1 MSGRGTSKNVPA
13 KKMACVRPNE
23 DKEIVIH
30 ARIYLLLVNI
40 CRWLSWPPS
49 SVPWRSPCA
58 NDTRQ
63 HTRFCVRAQGI
74 QGTSTLPCRPK
85 DGVPISQTSK
95 AGMLFPG
102 WLLRGGR
109 VCVNAPAARHRLHL
123 AQPCPADAKGRKLV
137 LKPPCELVL
146 RIPNRQRQPN
156 HSIDL
161 LALAT
166 KVGFGS
172 PHPPHHHRP
181 SPAA

>member
-1 MSGRGTSKNVPA
+1 MCAQMKTRGSCYSRTDLPIARKRMPLAQLASFVCAMEITLRERHTSAHDNVLREKSQRNSRHLDFALPPQGWGSDFTNDKSGVLR
-13 KKMACVRPNE
+13 
-23 DKEIVIH
+23 
-30 ARIYLLLVNI
+30 
-40 CRWLSWPPS
+40 
-49 SVPWRSPCA
+49 
-58 NDTRQ
+58 
-63 HTRFCVRAQGI
+63 
-74 QGTSTLPCRPK
+74 
-85 DGVPISQTSK
+85 
-95 AGMLFPG
+95 FPG

-109 VCVNAPAARHRLHL
+109 GCVNAPAARHRLHL

-146 RIPNRQRQPN
+146 RIPNRQGQPN

>member
-1 MSGRGTSKNVPA
+1 MCRPKRWPVCAQMKTRGKLLFSP
-13 KKMACVRPNE
+13 
-23 DKEIVIH
+23 
-30 ARIYLLLVNI
+30 RIYLLLVNI

-85 DGVPISQTSK
+85 DGVPISQTTK
-95 AGMLFPG
+95 AGMLRFPG
-102 WLLRGGR
+102 WLRGGR
-109 VCVNAPAARHRLHL
+109 GCVNAPAARHRLHL

-146 RIPNRQRQPN
+146 RIPNRSMSAN
-156 HSIDL
+156 HSIHP
-161 LALAT
+161 LALGD
-166 KVGFGS
+166 KGCGFGA